1 MPQVMLKLVLLLQ
14 GCKVKEKQDGE
25 LQTGAVEIKTVQANG
40 PSKVHDLAY
49 LLLTPRCAR
58 KIVGMLLEQID
69 LSQDVDI
76 LDGLLNDGSEAI
88 EKFRTIM
95 NSLWMTGRCSLNEYN
110 FAAHNLHRV
119 SCILGGHCHCYGY
132 SVQVQLV
139 EKFSLWMYM
148 WMVGCRQKYR
158 GTDRQSSQ
166 NSIQPPPLVPHLLA

>member
-1 MPQVMLKLVLLLQ
+1 
-14 GCKVKEKQDGE
+14 
-25 LQTGAVEIKTVQANG
+25 
-40 PSKVHDLAY
+40 
-49 LLLTPRCAR
+49 
-58 KIVGMLLEQID
+58 MLLEQID

-132 SVQVQLV
+132 SVQVGRKILLV
-139 EKFSLWMYM
+139 
-148 WMVGCRQKYR
+148 VGLNVDGRLPTEVPGYRQ
-158 GTDRQSSQ
+158 TEQSKR
-166 NSIQPPPLVPHLLA
+166 NTAPPPVPHLLA